1 LECNEE
7 DGMCPH
13 GTTDTGCPLCVTP
26 VSFTREQIAFLEDLL
41 VNKGCMQAIY
51 NGRFSDQPEKCYECA
66 HRLEGIVD
74 QIRAMKMAV
83 AI

>member
-1 LECNEE
+1 
-7 DGMCPH
+7 MCPH

-26 VSFTREQIAFLEDLL
+26 VSFTREQVAFLEDLL
-41 VNKGCMQAIY
+41 VNKGCMQALY
-51 NGRFSDQPEKCYECA
+51 NGRFSAQPEKCHECA